1 MARRTVKKQKLAK
14 AFSKLWIDN
23 VKKLTEYYDDDD
35 CKRRVEKRSPG
46 DVQTEKMEC
55 LPDDDDH
62 KISCHS
68 GDTIIVEAEED
79 KLEERKGTAENSNSD
94 IPALK
99 RTHRIYGSL
108 PSEWM

>member
-1 MARRTVKKQKLAK
+1 MFRLRKWNAYHTMMTTKLVVTV
-14 AFSKLWIDN
+14 
-23 VKKLTEYYDDDD
+23 
-35 CKRRVEKRSPG
+35 
-46 DVQTEKMEC
+46 
-55 LPDDDDH
+55 
-62 KISCHS
+62 

-79 KLEERKGTAENSNSD
+79 KLEERKGTVENSNSD

>member
-1 MARRTVKKQKLAK
+1 MKKRKLAK
-14 AFSKLWIDN
+14 VFSKLSIDN
-23 VKKLTEYYDDDD
+23 VKKSTEYYYDDD
-35 CKRRVEKRSPG
+35 CKRCVEKRSSA

-55 LPDDDDH
+55 LPDDDD

-68 GDTIIVEAEED
+68 GDTIIVEAEKDE
-79 KLEERKGTAENSNSD
+79 LEGRKGTAENSNSD

>member
-1 MARRTVKKQKLAK
+1 M
-14 AFSKLWIDN
+14 
-23 VKKLTEYYDDDD
+23 KKLTEFDD
-35 CKRRVEKRSPG
+35 CKRCVKKRSSG
-46 DVQTEKMEC
+46 DVQAEKMEC
-55 LPDDDDH
+55 LPDDDDD

-68 GDTIIVEAEED
+68 GDTVIVEAEEG

-99 RTHRIYGSL
+99 RTHRICGSL

>member
-1 MARRTVKKQKLAK
+1 MA
-14 AFSKLWIDN
+14 
-23 VKKLTEYYDDDD
+23 EYYDDDD
-35 CKRRVEKRSPG
+35 DCKRCVEKRSSA
-46 DVQTEKMEC
+46 DVPTEKMEC
-55 LPDDDDH
+55 LPHDDDD

-79 KLEERKGTAENSNSD
+79 KLEERKGTVENSNSD

-99 RTHRIYGSL
+99 RTRRIYGSL